1 MKKLLV
7 LIVILGVLLVAG
19 DAWAR
24 GKIEGRLASELQDS
38 LGSTGDIEVSLGG
51 FPFVLRALSGKIP
64 TATVTTERLTRDGLR
79 FTDVTMTL
87 RDIRFSLSKVLA
99 GDLDAIKVGSGE
111 GRAAIDDAVLERAIE
126 RSGPDIGVEIVE
138 NGVQI
143 VSGPV
148 SGVVDLLVSQDG
160 LVLETDELGRL
171 AINELGQRVVVPL
184 PKIVGGLTYE
194 SIQVVDSH
202 LELGF
207 SLDDVRLTGL

>member
-24 GKIEGRLASELQDS
+24 GKIEGRLASELQGS

-64 TATVTTERLTRDGLR
+64 DATVATERLTREGLR

-111 GRAAIDDAVLERAIE
+111 GQAVIDSDALGRALARVRDDIE
-126 RSGPDIGVEIVE
+126 VEIVDDE
-138 NGVQI
+138 IRVVAAGR
-143 VSGPV
+143 
-148 SGVVDLLVSQDG
+148 SGVAEVS
-160 LVLETDELGRL
+160 LTRNRL
-171 AINELGQRVVVPL
+171 ILSSEELGQGLFIPLPRVVAGI
-184 PKIVGGLTYE
+184 KYE
-194 SIQVVDSH
+194 SVEVVDSR
-202 LELGF
+202 LELAF